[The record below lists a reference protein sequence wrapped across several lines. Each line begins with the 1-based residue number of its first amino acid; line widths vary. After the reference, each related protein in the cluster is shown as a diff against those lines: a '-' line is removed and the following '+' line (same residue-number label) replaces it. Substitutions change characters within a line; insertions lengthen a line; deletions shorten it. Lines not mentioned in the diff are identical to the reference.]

1 MMNYII
7 GDFETMKRT
16 LIIGVFS
23 YFLLILMIRIS
34 GKRTLSKMNAFDF
47 IITIALGS
55 MLATI
60 IINPSIALVEGMLAM
75 ALLIFL
81 QYVITFTAVRL
92 KTVSRI
98 IKSAPTLLYYQGELI
113 ERNMLQERILKG
125 ELEQAIRKAGHNDFD
140 SISAIVLETD
150 GVISIITDEGN
161 LVHNLD
167 AVSNVPMQR

>member
-1 MMNYII
+1 MNYII